1 MIMVAELLGVVGVA
15 AITATYFLLNAG
27 KMNANDWA
35 YPLINFVGASFI
47 IWSLTI
53 EWNLS
58 AFLMETSWA
67 VISLYGVVKTIQKP
81 RKVAS
86 KLRQSS

>member
-1 MIMVAELLGVVGVA
+1 MTITAELFGVVGVA
-15 AITATYFLLNAG
+15 AITATYFLLNVG
-27 KMNANDWA
+27 KMNADYWV
-35 YPLINFVGASFI
+35 YPLINFFGAALI

-67 VISLYGVVKTIQKP
+67 IISLYGVFKTLKK
-81 RKVAS
+81 RKVVPPPY
-86 KLRQSS
+86 RYQ

>member
-1 MIMVAELLGVVGVA
+1 MTMTAELFGVVGVA
-15 AITATYFLLNAG
+15 AITATYFLLNVG
-27 KMNANDWA
+27 RMNADYWA
-35 YPLINFVGASFI
+35 YPLINFLGAALI

-67 VISLYGVVKTIQKP
+67 LISLYGVFKTFKRR
-81 RKVAS
+81 RKTC
-86 KLRQSS
+86 